1 MNYPSLP
8 LGRRLALAASACVA
22 SLSLVAAVA
31 MLFDQRAELLW
42 AGLDARHARQAATC
56 QTTDGTA
63 GAGCT
68 ERLALAAPNEE
79 GLR

>member
-1 MNYPSLP
+1 MNYPSLH

-42 AGLDARHARQAATC
+42 AGLDARQTATC
-56 QTTDGTA
+56 HTTDGTA
-63 GAGCT
+63 GESCT
-68 ERLALAAPNEE
+68 ERLALAAPNEK